1 MIDQGDVTITN
12 PGSGSGGSGSGS
24 GGSVGTSPDPSPCV
38 PVNVS
43 TTKGGQKV
51 NLVRPPDD
59 GFPNPTDPAPCPTAP
74 AKPTKPIK
82 NYGMDQNCLNCRI
95 EIVNFNQLV
104 KDLNESGTHT
114 VVGPFNGEVQSSNG
128 KKFTGKLVEIYYT
141 ANGERRLLATYFTPA
156 INNGPFQ
163 VGIYYAM
170 GNGGPDGTSNTP
182 TNGDS
187 GIPPITAGNGI
198 IILPSTPAITSEG
211 NIFVYTRSGTTG
223 TTAPSSTDVYTDP
236 TTGITLKYADVENA
250 FFNSPA
256 LAQIEAGEEVT
267 SWPSPS
273 MIIMNPIIGNVQT
286 FYIEYEILKLNNP
299 GWSTQKLAA
308 VACWNTVK
316 GEVHFMLDVAGMFPL
331 FGEAADLTNAG
342 IYYLEGDK
350 INCAFSAAAAM
361 PVVGWVATGG
371 KWVKTVVKTVPIV
384 NSIGKN
390 GYRAIKIGKEV
401 KLIKVAITTL
411 NHASLKTLKAIK
423 PADATL
429 TNLNA
434 YLINTFG
441 LRISPTSTTLK
452 NAINDIIKYGD
463 QAGTKMEKLADDIFA
478 TNGYQKFNSKIGS
491 NNGFDAVYIKGD
503 LSNPTEII
511 INEAKQ
517 MSNVGT
523 IKLNPATQGGKS
535 AQMSEAWIDQTIEQ
549 MVIHSDSQIKN
560 LGLALR
566 KNRTLITKTVSAV
579 DKSTQEIVILKLLG
593 Y

>member
-1 MIDQGDVTITN
+1 MI
-12 PGSGSGGSGSGS
+12 
-24 GGSVGTSPDPSPCV
+24 
-38 PVNVS
+38 
-43 TTKGGQKV
+43 
-51 NLVRPPDD
+51 
-59 GFPNPTDPAPCPTAP
+59 
-74 AKPTKPIK
+74 
-82 NYGMDQNCLNCRI
+82 
-95 EIVNFNQLV
+95 IVN
-104 KDLNESGTHT
+104 
-114 VVGPFNGEVQSSNG
+114 P
-128 KKFTGKLVEIYYT
+128 
-141 ANGERRLLATYFTPA
+141 
-156 INNGPFQ
+156 
-163 VGIYYAM
+163 
-170 GNGGPDGTSNTP
+170 
-182 TNGDS
+182 
-187 GIPPITAGNGI
+187 
-198 IILPSTPAITSEG
+198 
-211 NIFVYTRSGTTG
+211 
-223 TTAPSSTDVYTDP
+223 
-236 TTGITLKYADVENA
+236 
-250 FFNSPA
+250 
-256 LAQIEAGEEVT
+256 
-267 SWPSPS
+267 
-273 MIIMNPIIGNVQT
+273 IGNVQT

-299 GWSTQKLAA
+299 GWSTHKLAA
-308 VACWNTVK
+308 VACWNTFK
-316 GEVHFMLDVAGMFPL
+316 GDIHFMLDVAGMFPL

-390 GYRAIKIGKEV
+390 GYRAIKVGKEV
-401 KLIKVAITTL
+401 KLLKVAITTL

-463 QAGTKMEKLADDIFA
+463 QEGTKMEKLADDIFA

-517 MSNVGT
+517 MSSVGT
-523 IKLNPATQGGKS
+523 IKLSPQGSGKG
-535 AQMSEAWIDQTIEQ
+535 AQMSKTWTQQTIQQ
-549 MVIHSDSQIKN
+549 MINSSDPAIRN
-560 LGLALR
+560 LGT
-566 KNRTLITKTVSAV
+566 TLFNNSSKIVKTVSAV
-579 DKSTQEIVILKLLG
+579 DKSTAEIVILKLLD